1 VSALD
6 PVNGENL
13 FHAAEAYALC
23 VERLKREISPVD
35 GPAVRTAT
43 ENRYAVRAVELLKQ
57 ANGMG
62 YFKDPTHRAA
72 FTENPNVDALRQRA
86 DFQKLLGEIT
96 PAAPKAK

>member
-1 VSALD
+1 LTPPSA
-6 PVNGENL
+6 ENL
-13 FHAAEAYALC
+13 FHAAEGYALC
-23 VERLKREISPVD
+23 AATLTDRKPQVE
-35 GPAVRTAT
+35 GPAAGAAT
-43 ENRYAVRAVELLKQ
+43 KEQYAARAVELLGK

-72 FTENPNVDALRQRA
+72 YTENPNVDALRQRA